1 MVLGN
6 KEKKQ
11 AQLQRQA
18 DHHRRV
24 AAAQAEREA
33 EAQDR
38 LQKAREERDIAVMTF
53 KAEFLSRVDE
63 TVRSGATAHLY
74 WETYV
79 PVDAQMNRFGP
90 AAGLDLQTVNDWGRR
105 GWEVQGVIPR
115 TYGGFQTYKVD
126 KTASFGTFNPGQ
138 DTHQVGLG
146 GHIVGVYALLHY
158 AVTAENF
165 DKAAEAIDF
174 VATKNLPENLRRPI

>member
-1 MVLGN
+1 
-6 KEKKQ
+6 
-11 AQLQRQA
+11 
-18 DHHRRV
+18 
-24 AAAQAEREA
+24 
-33 EAQDR
+33 
-38 LQKAREERDIAVMTF
+38 MTAF

-79 PVDAQMNRFGP
+79 PVDAQMNEFGP
-90 AAGLDLQTVNDWGRR
+90 AAGLDLQTVNVWGRR
-105 GWEVQGVIPR
+105 GWEVQSVIPR
-115 TYGGFQTYKVD
+115 TYGGFQSYKVS
-126 KTASFGTFNPGQ
+126 KTTAYGAHGWAK

-165 DKAAEAIDF
+165 DNASEAIDF
-174 VATKNLPENLRRPI
+174 VATENLPENLRSPIQ